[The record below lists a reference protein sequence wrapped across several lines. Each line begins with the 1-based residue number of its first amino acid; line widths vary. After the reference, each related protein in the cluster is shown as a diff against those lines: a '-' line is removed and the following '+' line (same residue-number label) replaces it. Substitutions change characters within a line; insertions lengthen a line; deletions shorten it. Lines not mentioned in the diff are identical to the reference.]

1 MRLFLQILA
10 ERPGHSYIKRAPAG
24 GLLTHLKDKL
34 QQTLGW
40 SLRLMLATNAAACS
54 AARAP
59 VAPQATPTVIY
70 DVTQMNPITVREVL
84 APRTTQEIVNAVAS
98 HAGPISIGGARH
110 SMGGQ
115 TAAPG
120 AMQIDM
126 RNFNRILA
134 FDSVAKTITVQAGIR
149 WRQIQERIDSANLS
163 VKIMQSFANFTV
175 GGSLSVN
182 AHGRYVGFGPL
193 VSSVRSIKIVLADGE
208 VVDASRDVN
217 PELFRGAIGGY
228 GGLGV
233 ITEAT
238 LDLTENVRVKRRQI
252 TMPITQ
258 YRQYFFRH
266 VRDSAAVILHNA
278 DIYPDDYRTVRAE
291 SYVRTS
297 DPLTVKDR
305 LTQSTQSYRFD
316 RVALWIVSDWPFGQA
331 LRQYL
336 VDPWRF
342 RNTEVVWR
350 NYIASSDAAELE
362 PAERNVSTYVLEEYF
377 VPVERFDDFIP
388 LMRGI
393 FRRHRANVL
402 NVSIR
407 HARPDTET
415 LLSWAPREVFTFVVY
430 YKQRTDTASQR
441 VVGVWTRELIDAAL
455 RLGGSYYLPYQLHAT
470 ESEFLRAYPRA
481 PEFFALKRRVD
492 PTNKFENMLWEKYY
506 RP

>member
-1 MRLFLQILA
+1 MRSNPGSKRRIAWSVPLILA
-10 ERPGHSYIKRAPAG
+10 TSV
-24 GLLTHLKDKL
+24 
-34 QQTLGW
+34 
-40 SLRLMLATNAAACS
+40 AACS
-54 AARAP
+54 VARVP
-59 VAPQATPTVIY
+59 VARRAAPTVIY
-70 DVTQMNPITVREVL
+70 DVTQLNPITVREVL
-84 APRTTQEIVNAVAS
+84 VPRTTQEIVDAVVG
-98 HAGPISIGGARH
+98 HAGPISVGGARH

-120 AMQIDM
+120 GLQIDM
-126 RNFNRILA
+126 RRFDRILA
-134 FDSVAKTITVQAGIR
+134 FDSVGRTITVQAGIR
-149 WRQIQERIDSANLS
+149 WRQIQDRIDSANLA

-193 VSSVRSIKIVLADGE
+193 VGSVRSIKMVLAGGE

-217 PELFRGAIGGY
+217 AELFRGAIGGY

-238 LDLTENVRVKRRQI
+238 LDLAENVRVKRRQI
-252 TMPITQ
+252 SMPISK

-266 VRDSAAVILHNA
+266 VRDSAEVIFHNA
-278 DIYPDDYRTVRAE
+278 DIYPDDYRTVRVE

-297 DPLTVKDR
+297 DSLTVKDR
-305 LTQSTQSYRFD
+305 LIPSAQSYSLN
-316 RVALWIVSDWPFGQA
+316 RVAFWIVSDWPFGQA
-331 LRQYL
+331 LRRYV

-342 RNTEVVWR
+342 RNTEVAWR
-350 NYIASSDAAELE
+350 NYIASSDAGGLE
-362 PAERNVSTYVLEEYF
+362 PAARDVSTYVLEEYF
-377 VPVERFDDFIP
+377 VPVDRFDEFIP

-393 FRRHRANVL
+393 FRRHRANIL

-407 HARPDTET
+407 HARQDNET

-430 YKQRTDTASQR
+430 YKQGTDAASQR
-441 VVGVWTRELIDAAL
+441 VVGVWTRELVDAAV

-470 ESEFLRAYPRA
+470 EAQFLRAYPRA
-481 PEFFALKRRVD
+481 PEFFALKKRVD
-492 PTNKFENMLWEKYY
+492 PTNKFENMLWKKYY

>member
-1 MRLFLQILA
+1 LADFNDQLKPQVAA
-10 ERPGHSYIKRAPAG
+10 ERIEQAG

-70 DVTQMNPITVREVL
+70 DVTQMNPVTVREVL

-266 VRDSAAVILHNA
+266 VRDSAAVIFHNA